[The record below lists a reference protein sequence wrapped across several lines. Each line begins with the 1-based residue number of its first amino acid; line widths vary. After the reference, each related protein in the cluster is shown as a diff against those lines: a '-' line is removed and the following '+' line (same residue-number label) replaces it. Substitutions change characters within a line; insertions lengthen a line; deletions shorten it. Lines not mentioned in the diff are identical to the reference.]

1 MHSRVVAA
9 LVSGSAKCVA
19 DAMSMCSTMLHRRG
33 ERLRRQAV
41 PEMYSAF
48 TEAFIRR
55 WTDAVRTGTAG
66 DLCPAD
72 IFGPDAPEGTA
83 ALQVRKLFKHWLGGN
98 HVLWVWLETCSRPAY
113 SSLMCLRPARRC
125 RCQWPEEHCVAYLM
139 FACPVVHTPRS
150 CMHRNQTLRRTDA

>member
-1 MHSRVVAA
+1 
-9 LVSGSAKCVA
+9 
-19 DAMSMCSTMLHRRG
+19 MLHRRG

-55 WTDAVRTGTAG
+55 WTEVVRTGTAG

-83 ALQVRKLFKHWLGGN
+83 ALQVQKLFKQRLGGE
-98 HVLWVWLETCSRPAY
+98 HVLWVSLETCSRLTCLGLP
-113 SSLMCLRPARRC
+113 CLRAARRC
-125 RCQWPEEHCVAYLM
+125 RCNWLEEHCVAFLM
-139 FACPVVHTPRS
+139 CARPVI
-150 CMHRNQTLRRTDA
+150 